1 MRVKFKKCIFAT
13 QRVGDKPDWDE
24 MLQPEAKQLLSN
36 VTYYLETSD
45 RWILNIDLDYFFC
58 AFPDDKRELMFSKE
72 YIRSLFKEFHNAW
85 EKGKFSSV
93 TVCLSPDEGYS
104 GSWENAQRVLDIFTE
119 VFNVP
124 LTLG

>member
-1 MRVKFKKCIFAT
+1 
-13 QRVGDKPDWDE
+13 